1 MFPFGRN
8 PTTPA
13 IQWRPMERDGADG
26 TLYYLRIAGPN
37 DMNMAQK
44 NDLGNATFWRDLRI
58 EP

>member
-1 MFPFGRN
+1 
-8 PTTPA
+8 
-13 IQWRPMERDGADG
+13 MERDGADG